1 MEIYAYFGASLAIW
15 QLSVVLCCRNH
26 VSTLATIVAAFG
38 DNLSPKT
45 ATVAEN
51 GDSCRIRRQSPF
63 SATVAV
69 FGDNVDRA
77 LEKLIMV

>member
-38 DNLSPKT
+38 DN
-45 ATVAEN
+45 
-51 GDSCRIRRQSPF
+51 
-63 SATVAV
+63 
-69 FGDNVDRA
+69 VDRA